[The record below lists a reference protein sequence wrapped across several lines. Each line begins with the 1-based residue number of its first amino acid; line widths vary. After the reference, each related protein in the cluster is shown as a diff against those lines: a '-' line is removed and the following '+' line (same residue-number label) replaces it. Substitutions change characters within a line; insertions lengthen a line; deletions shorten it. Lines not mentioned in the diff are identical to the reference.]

1 MPPLRRVQE
10 HDRPTAGIVLPRV
23 RIGGVVGQF
32 GIYGLEGKAPS
43 ANPHAEGGREGFP
56 RLATLGRLMAI
67 TLGGLG
73 LLALASAGVVLLGQA
88 SGLLV
93 GDPVDSFF
101 LLGVGLLCGALAV
114 LATGLSRAAR
124 GASEA
129 QQCAGAV
136 LITRHDP
143 LGNACRVEMKDGSF
157 AHSTVDSLLGSALF
171 ERVLVTD
178 RPAFLAAV
186 RGAITEPVNCEVR
199 LRAEAGEAGIVGFLP
214 LQIRALPQADGTV
227 RVVWRE
233 AIIARHQAEADARA
247 RADAEE
253 ANAAK
258 SRFLAAMSH
267 ELRTPLNAILGFS
280 ELLSTQTGTPLD
292 DARKA
297 EYARIIHES
306 GQHLLCLVNDVL
318 DLSRVEAGAYVLEAE
333 PVDVGALVSGCASML
348 EMDAAR
354 AGVHLQIAAGRQLHA
369 MMADQRALRQIML
382 NLMSNAVKFTPAGGR
397 VRVAIRRQG
406 EALLLHVRDTGPG
419 MKPED
424 VARLGEP
431 FFQAG
436 DRIQQARG
444 SGLGL
449 AVVRSLVHL
458 HGGTFQVES
467 TLGKGTSVIILLP
480 PPGAAEPTVP
490 LSAAASAATIV
501 PQQTGRNDGDS
512 TEPGRPDG
520 ASVVAAFPPPRA
532 AARNHARRMA

>member
-1 MPPLRRVQE
+1 M
-10 HDRPTAGIVLPRV
+10 A
-23 RIGGVVGQF
+23 QF
-32 GIYGLEGKAPS
+32 GIDGLEGTAPS
-43 ANPHAEGGREGFP
+43 ANPHADGGREGFP

-73 LLALASAGVVLLGQA
+73 LMALASAGVVLLGQA

-114 LATGLSRAAR
+114 LSTGLSRAAR

-136 LITRHDP
+136 LITRHDR
-143 LGNACRVEMKDGSF
+143 LGNACRVEMKDGAF
-157 AHSTVDSLLGSALF
+157 ARSAPDSLLGSSLF

-178 RPAFLAAV
+178 RPAFLAAI
-186 RGAITEPVNCEVR
+186 RSAISEPVNCEVR
-199 LRAEAGEAGIVGFLP
+199 LRAEAGETGIAGFLP
-214 LQIRALPQADGTV
+214 LEIRALPQADGTV

-280 ELLSTQTGTPLD
+280 ELLSTETGAQLD
-292 DARKA
+292 EARKA

-306 GQHLLCLVNDVL
+306 GQHLLCLVNDIL
-318 DLSRVEAGAYVLEAE
+318 DLSRVEAGAYMLEAE
-333 PVDVGALVSGCASML
+333 PVDVGALVSGCAGML
-348 EMDAAR
+348 AMDAAR
-354 AGVHLQIAAGRQLHA
+354 AGVQLQVSAGRHLPA

-397 VRVAIRRQG
+397 VRVGIRKQG

-458 HGGTFQVES
+458 HGGTFRVES
-467 TLGKGTSVIILLP
+467 TPGKGTSVSILLP
-480 PPGAAEPTVP
+480 PPGAVEPSAP

-501 PQQTGRNDGDS
+501 PQHTGRTDS
-512 TEPGRPDG
+512 DSIEAGKEEPG
-520 ASVVAAFPPPRA
+520 SVVAPFPAPRGTLEN
-532 AARNHARRMA
+532 RARRMA